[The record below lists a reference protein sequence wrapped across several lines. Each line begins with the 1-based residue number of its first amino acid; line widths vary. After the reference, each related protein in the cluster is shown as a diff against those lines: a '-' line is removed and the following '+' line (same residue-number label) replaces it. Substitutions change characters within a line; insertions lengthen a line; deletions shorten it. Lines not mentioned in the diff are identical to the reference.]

1 MIYECNLYSDLW
13 NMEKKNIDKFID
25 EISKNESNL
34 MNAYV
39 LTYLNQY
46 SPFVRRCLFFSL
58 SLLWL
63 LGAHNKFFIV
73 EKRHLTA
80 ALSMIVNLSIHKVII
95 MSRHD
100 S

>member
-1 MIYECNLYSDLW
+1 
-13 NMEKKNIDKFID
+13 MEKKNIDKFIA
-25 EISKNESNL
+25 EVSKNDSNL

-46 SPFVRRCLFFSL
+46 SPFARRCLYFSS

-63 LGAHNKFFIV
+63 LGAYNKFLIV
-73 EKRHLTA
+73 DKRHLTA
-80 ALSMIVNLSIHKVII
+80 ALSMIANLSIHKTII
-95 MSRHD
+95 VSRHD